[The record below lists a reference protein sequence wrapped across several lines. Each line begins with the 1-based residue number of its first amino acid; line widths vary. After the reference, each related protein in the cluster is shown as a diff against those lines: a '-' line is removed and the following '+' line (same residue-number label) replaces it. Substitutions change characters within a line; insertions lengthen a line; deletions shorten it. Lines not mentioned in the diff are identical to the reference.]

1 MGVSGLQWNPS
12 DWNCKPKFAAKFGRV
27 WIRERLPMKRLECI
41 LQMQFN
47 CIAERMAQGLLYN
60 IAEPIGI
67 MQWSRSFM
75 VVGSLF
81 N

>member
-1 MGVSGLQWNPS
+1 MGVSGLQSNPS
-12 DWNCKPKFAAKFGRV
+12 NWNCGPAKFGRV